1 MSTDQGWSA
10 SSEQARLRAD
20 ILRAYRRYTKA
31 RDDGYDRL
39 ARIAEDEMNRLLDR
53 LPRPREPLDDA
64 NSAATEDGP
73 PR

>member
-10 SSEQARLRAD
+10 AGEQERLRAD

-31 RDDGYDRL
+31 RDDGNKRL
-39 ARIAEDEMNRLLDR
+39 AGLAEDEMNRLLDR
-53 LPRPREPLDDA
+53 LPRPRAPLDDA
-64 NSAATEDGP
+64 DPSGPADGP